1 MREVEEVF
9 CYGAACRQELLRA
22 GGRGWDGRAVRDGG
36 GTGGTGRGGRDG
48 GPWFPVAPVTAM
60 RRGIFSLGCGGM
72 D

>member
-36 GTGGTGRGGRDG
+36 GYGRDGTGGTGWGTL
-48 GPWFPVAPVTAM
+48 V
-60 RRGIFSLGCGGM
+60 SGCACYGDEAGHF
-72 D
+72 

>member
-22 GGRGWDGRAVRDGG
+22 GGGDCLEGKVAVWDGGGMGCDGWDG
-36 GTGGTGRGGRDG
+36 G

-60 RRGIFSLGCGGM
+60 RRGIF
-72 D
+72 